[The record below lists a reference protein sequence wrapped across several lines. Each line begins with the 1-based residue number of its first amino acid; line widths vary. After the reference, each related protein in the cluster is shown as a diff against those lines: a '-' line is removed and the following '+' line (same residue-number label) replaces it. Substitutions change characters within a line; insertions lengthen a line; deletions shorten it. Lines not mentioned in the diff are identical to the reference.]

1 MLLLCSLVAAAAAL
15 APHAAVVRA
24 LLERAEV
31 DVHLLEQAEE
41 IYYVRRAAQKIVVF
55 CSFNWYNA
63 RIVAFLTG

>member
-41 IYYVRRAAQKIVVF
+41 IYYVRRAAQKIVGFFVLLNGTMPVLWRF
-55 CSFNWYNA
+55 
-63 RIVAFLTG
+63 